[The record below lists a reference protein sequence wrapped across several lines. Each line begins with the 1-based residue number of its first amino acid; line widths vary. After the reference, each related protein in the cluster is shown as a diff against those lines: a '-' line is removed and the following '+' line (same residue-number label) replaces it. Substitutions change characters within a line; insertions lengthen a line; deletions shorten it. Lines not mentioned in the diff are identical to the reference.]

1 MLTKKIYL
9 AGNLGSSELGKYSLE
24 MFKTH
29 LSSKFNIFDP
39 FEVNSRLGDKISTI
53 EKEKF
58 RSIEEITNLLNEI
71 NMQIGE
77 KNKDLIIEAD
87 ILVANLDGPDVD
99 SGTAAEIGFA
109 FANGKT
115 IIGYR
120 GDFRYSGD
128 NLGSKVNLQVEY
140 FIRTSGGKICNSI
153 EKLLE
158 ILDDFL

>member
-1 MLTKKIYL
+1 ML
-9 AGNLGSSELGKYSLE
+9 
-24 MFKTH
+24 KTH

-39 FEVNSRLGDKISTI
+39 FEVNSRLGDKISLI

-58 RSIEEITNLLNEI
+58 RPIEEITNLLNEI

-140 FIRTSGGKICNSI
+140 FIRASGGKICNSI

>member
-9 AGNLGSSELGKYSLE
+9 AGNLGFSELGRYSLE

-29 LSSKFNIFDP
+29 LRSKFNILDP
-39 FEVNSRLGDKISTI
+39 FEVNSRLGDKISLI
-53 EKEKF
+53 EKENF
-58 RSIEEITNLLNEI
+58 RSFEEITNLLIEI

-87 ILVANLDGPDVD
+87 ILVANLDGTDVD

-109 FANGKT
+109 FAKGKT

-140 FIRTSGGKICNSI
+140 FIRASGGKICNSI

>member
-77 KNKDLIIEAD
+77 KNKERWWSNI
-87 ILVANLDGPDVD
+87 
-99 SGTAAEIGFA
+99 
-109 FANGKT
+109 
-115 IIGYR
+115 
-120 GDFRYSGD
+120 
-128 NLGSKVNLQVEY
+128 
-140 FIRTSGGKICNSI
+140 
-153 EKLLE
+153 
-158 ILDDFL
+158 

>member
-1 MLTKKIYL
+1 
-9 AGNLGSSELGKYSLE
+9 
-24 MFKTH
+24 MFKTQ
-29 LSSKFNIFDP
+29 LKSKFNVIDP
-39 FEVNSRLGDKISTI
+39 FEINSSLGEKISLI

-77 KNKDLIIEAD
+77 KNKDLIIKAD
-87 ILVANLDGPDVD
+87 ILVANLDGADVD

-109 FANGKT
+109 FANGKR

-120 GDFRYSGD
+120 GDFRNSGD
-128 NLGSKVNLQVEY
+128 NFGSKVNLQVEY
-140 FIRTSGGKICNSI
+140 FIKASGGNICYSI

-158 ILDDFL
+158 NLDNFQ